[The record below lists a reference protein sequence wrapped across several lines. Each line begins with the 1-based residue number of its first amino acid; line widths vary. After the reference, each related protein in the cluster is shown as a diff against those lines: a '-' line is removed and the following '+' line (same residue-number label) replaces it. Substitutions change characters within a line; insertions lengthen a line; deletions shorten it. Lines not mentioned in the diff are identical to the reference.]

1 MLRSTMF
8 ASLVVGCRGVG
19 AGMEEADCVSSSS
32 ITDVKYPN
40 ASRQLD
46 QDDNSSSLQSAVGLY
61 GISLIKDASP
71 FSCDLAAVVEECI
84 SSTVVLTDDDDEDN
98 LGEETVDKSFPSS
111 PLAPIEENSA
121 KKGRKKRRKIRT
133 PSTTKIYSCD
143 WCHRASFKSG
153 QGLRFHKTIRCP
165 LREKQLGKRNLT
177 LRIVN

>member
-1 MLRSTMF
+1 
-8 ASLVVGCRGVG
+8 
-19 AGMEEADCVSSSS
+19 MEEADCVSSSS
-32 ITDVKYPN
+32 INDVKYPD
-40 ASRQLD
+40 ASRQLN
-46 QDDNSSSLQSAVGLY
+46 QDDSVSNSSFLQSAVGLY

-84 SSTVVLTDDDDEDN
+84 SSTIVLTDDDDEDN

-111 PLAPIEENSA
+111 PLAPIEENSTASA

-133 PSTTKIYSCD
+133 PSITKIYSCD
-143 WCHRASFKSG
+143 WCHSASFKSG

-165 LREKQLGKRNLT
+165 SREKQLGKRNLT